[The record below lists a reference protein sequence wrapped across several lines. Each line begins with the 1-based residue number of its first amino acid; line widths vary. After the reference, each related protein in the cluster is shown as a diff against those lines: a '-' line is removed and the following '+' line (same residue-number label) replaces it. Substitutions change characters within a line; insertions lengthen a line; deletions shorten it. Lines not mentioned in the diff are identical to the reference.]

1 MGKKKWDGVMV
12 NGVGGNYC
20 RGGKGEGQKKKFK
33 TSVSFFSLLTCVFP
47 LASPWAKEEE
57 EEEEEEGGQWKG

>member
-1 MGKKKWDGVMV
+1 MV
-12 NGVGGNYC
+12 IGVGGIYC
-20 RGGKGEGQKKKFK
+20 RGGKGEQEGQKKKFK
-33 TSVSFFSLLTCVFP
+33 TSVALFSILTCVFP